1 MSHLQGVN
9 GLKRDFFALF
19 GNNMIYHGITVIF
32 NDTCRVDS
40 WFSTQNIDMK
50 IMFQT
55 LYFLSIQ
62 ANQTVLKMA
71 QLRPAYLLLV

>member
-1 MSHLQGVN
+1 MSHLLGVN

-32 NDTCRVDS
+32 NDTCRVDR
-40 WFSTQNIDMK
+40 WFSTQNIHMK

-55 LYFLSIQ
+55 PTMTEKVGRKRGLIFTFCQSKPTRLH
-62 ANQTVLKMA
+62 
-71 QLRPAYLLLV
+71 